1 MLNVIKIF
9 ILLLIGVFAVLFW
22 KPFVWLLILG
32 VLFSIFYFASRD
44 TFIKIPFG
52 YLLSLELLALGL
64 APILLAEF
72 GTQMLSYIAT
82 IVAFSTTLFWLS
94 REISFFN
101 VITWG
106 IAVLFVFIWR
116 EFPIVWEVYSYL
128 AIGLVALASGLPFWI
143 FGEDVARSEDGLSLR
158 ETIESICWI
167 TVFII
172 GFSVLAWTIMGSAIW
187 MLWFILYAVLAFAFG
202 LFWGYTKTWRLRCY
216 SVYQEIRES
225 VFDIFN

>member
-72 GTQMLSYIAT
+72 GTQMLSHIAT

-94 REISFFN
+94 GEISFSKA
-101 VITWG
+101 ITWG
-106 IAVLFVFIWR
+106 IVVLFVFIWR

-128 AIGLVALASGLPFWI
+128 AIGLVAFASGLPFWI
-143 FGEDVARSEDGLSLR
+143 FGEDIVRSEDGLSFR
-158 ETIESICWI
+158 ETIESIFSLTI
-167 TVFII
+167 FII
-172 GFSVLAWTIMGSAIW
+172 VFSILAWTIMGSAIW
-187 MLWFILYAVLAFAFG
+187 IVWFMLYAVLAFAFG

-216 SVYQEIRES
+216 SVYQEIKES
-225 VFDIFN
+225 ASDIFN